1 MILILVSWL
10 IMAAFFGVWGTALSK
25 WIRFELPFGGSFFLG
40 MMAQTVL
47 LTSAAFF
54 HPVDGVLFV
63 INALVTAILAYVFRY
78 DILSKLSV
86 LRQASGDF
94 GRREWLVFGLALVV
108 TLWKSAQLPFVI
120 DNDTYYL
127 QTIKW
132 LHEYGLVKGLA
143 NLNVAFGQTSP
154 WQILQSGFDFPFTGW
169 PLNDLNGFIFI
180 VFVLII
186 LTLKQEVTMRYVL
199 LFSVVLLQFVSAP
212 SPDLPVILSLLL
224 ALTAYSKGDQKWL
237 ALLLIYAVFLK
248 ITALPFAL
256 LLVWIM
262 WKREISVRF
271 LFCASLPFVVLW
283 IAKNMWLT
291 GYPLFPSTIGGMGF
305 DWTVPKSVAS
315 SLGDMVRNH
324 EFRGQPHYRTLGW
337 SGRLLAW
344 AQTGGLERVFNWGML
359 LALVTAPFLRWREVR
374 FRPIF
379 TVCLMHFA
387 FILTV
392 SPQYRFFL
400 PEFIFLWVVIIG
412 ILIQKA
418 QINKTISTA
427 LLGAALIVPLAL
439 PVLLGGRPLTGN
451 GKMAINDRYALSL
464 IVWPDHV
471 TRFPALRFE
480 KERIGN
486 LRYWT
491 PTKDAYFHTTGNG
504 PLPCTNRRIIQS
516 NARKYGVIPELRTPH
531 LRDGFRSI
539 PASEWD
545 TTN

>member
-1 MILILVSWL
+1 MIPILVSWL

-25 WIRFELPFGGSFFLG
+25 WLRLELPVGAIFLVG
-40 MMAQTVL
+40 MMAQTAL
-47 LTSAAFF
+47 LTGAAFF
-54 HPVDGVLFV
+54 HPVDGSLFA
-63 INALVTAILAYVFRY
+63 INTLVTSILAYFFRY
-78 DILSKLSV
+78 NILNNLSG
-86 LRQASGDF
+86 LRQAWGNF
-94 GRREWLVFGLALVV
+94 GRTEWLVVGLALVV

-154 WQILQSGFDFPFTGW
+154 WQILQSGFDFPFMGW
-169 PLNDLNGFIFI
+169 PLNDLNGFVFI
-180 VFVLII
+180 VFVWIVLK
-186 LTLKQEVTMRYVL
+186 LKQEVTIRYVL
-199 LFSVVLLQFVSAP
+199 LFSVIILQFVSAP
-212 SPDLPVILSLLL
+212 SPDLPVILSLFL
-224 ALTAYSKGDQKWL
+224 ALTAYSKGNPKWV
-237 ALLLIYAVFLK
+237 ALLVIYAVFLK

-271 LFCASLPFVVLW
+271 VLCASLPFLILW

-291 GYPLFPSTIGGMGF
+291 GYPLFPSTMGGMGF

-315 SLGDMVRNH
+315 SLSDMVRNH

-379 TVCLMHFA
+379 SVCLMHFA

-412 ILIQKA
+412 ILVQKTH
-418 QINKTISTA
+418 INKTISTA
-427 LLGAALIVPLAL
+427 LLVAALIVPLAL

-451 GKMAINDRYALSL
+451 GKMAINDRYALGL
-464 IVWPDHV
+464 IVWPDSV
-471 TRFPALRFE
+471 TRFPGLSFE
-480 KERIGN
+480 EERVGN

-491 PTKDAYFHTTGNG
+491 PPKDAFFHTTGNG

-516 NARKYGVIPELRTPH
+516 SARKYGVIPQLRTH
-531 LRDGFRSI
+531 RLGDGFHST

-545 TTN
+545 RTN